1 MTCRQIRQGLIHLFG
16 SAADEEDPAQ
26 PKRLHVGRPGT
37 VGPSLLAPGVP
48 HRSSPPKTQ
57 NRIGNNRGGS
67 LIRCPARTPPRLSF
81 FSFHSAMC
89 WFFGRD
95 VFNALQSPRP
105 IGLIETNVGGTPD
118 QHCERKG
125 PRSPPPIW
133 NSTPLDSCP
142 DSQYIA
148 GLSGSSPDAIDAC
161 KGPEKWDW
169 CGTPQNGLS
178 SNKMALITSDCGT
191 MRSPSIK

>member
-125 PRSPPPIW
+125 PRSPPPFGILLLSILAPTHSISRVFQGARRTP
-133 NSTPLDSCP
+133 STRARARRSGTGVGPHRMDCP
-142 DSQYIA
+142 PA
-148 GLSGSSPDAIDAC
+148 GWP
-161 KGPEKWDW
+161 
-169 CGTPQNGLS
+169 
-178 SNKMALITSDCGT
+178 
-191 MRSPSIK
+191 